1 MFRFT
6 ALLLLFTWVYP
17 AFAGDLEGSNISGYD
32 FSYGEIEKNCTA
44 QRVSTDSLAIEC
56 KQAKLKPVSRGCEG
70 NVRSGLD
77 DIKLNCG
84 GGLWVM
90 NQRCKIEMRGAD
102 RGEINCKL

>member
-1 MFRFT
+1 MVNYFM
-6 ALLLLFTWVYP
+6 LLLSLAWVMP
-17 AFAGDLEGSNISGYD
+17 AWADDLEGSNIDGYN

-44 QRVSTDSLAIEC
+44 QRVSADSLAIEC
-56 KQAKLKPVSRGCEG
+56 KQAKLKAVSRGCEG

>member
-1 MFRFT
+1 MFNYFV
-6 ALLLLFTWVYP
+6 LLLILSGIHP
-17 AFAGDLEGSNISGYD
+17 ALSDDLEGSNITGYN

-44 QRVSTDSLAIEC
+44 QRISADSLAIEC
-56 KQAKLKPVSRGCEG
+56 KHANLKAVSRGCEG

-84 GGLWVM
+84 GGLWVV